1 MKSNGKKFLVL
12 AVVFIVLAAL
22 YLGLGSVDLMPDRII
37 MTLFGQGSRIE
48 TFVVVGIRL
57 PRLLIVIFS
66 GAALALSGA
75 ILQGITQNDLADP
88 GIIGINAGAGVGVT
102 VFFLLFTHATK
113 DFAYLLPLA
122 AFMGGALSAG
132 LILLFSYSRQGGL
145 NPLRM
150 LLVGIGFSMA
160 LSGFMVLLVASSA
173 REEVAFITRW
183 LSGNVWGGDWPF
195 VVVVVPLIVLAAI
208 GLYFQSQILNILNLG
223 SDVATGLG
231 VALKRSHYLLLGYAT
246 LLAGLAVSV
255 SGNIAFLGLIAPHI
269 AKRVV
274 GRRHQVN
281 LVFTA
286 LLGGTLLLAADLLA
300 KNMIEPNGL
309 PTGIVVSL
317 IGAPYFILLLVRSNQ
332 NH

>member
-1 MKSNGKKFLVL
+1 MSLTGKKFLVL
-12 AVVFIVLAAL
+12 TFVFLVLVAL
-22 YLGLGSVDLMPDRII
+22 YLSLGSVNLLPTRVF
-37 MTLFGQGSRIE
+37 MTLIGQGSRIE
-48 TFVVVGIRL
+48 NFVILGLRL

-66 GAALALSGA
+66 GAALALSGT

-102 VFFLLFTHATK
+102 VFFLLFTHTVK
-113 DFAYLLPLA
+113 DFAYFLPLA
-122 AFMGGALSAG
+122 AFAGGALSAG

-145 NPLRM
+145 NPLKM

-160 LSGFMVLLVASSA
+160 LSGFMVLLVASSD

-195 VVVVVPLIVLAAI
+195 VVVVVPLIILAAI

-223 SDVATGLG
+223 RDVATGLG
-231 VALKRSHYLLLGYAT
+231 VPLKKSHYMLLGYAT

-255 SGNIAFLGLIAPHI
+255 SGNIAFLGLVAPHI

-281 LVFTA
+281 LIFTA
-286 LLGGTLLLAADLLA
+286 LLGGTLLVAADLLG
-300 KNMIEPNGL
+300 KNFVEPNGI
-309 PTGIVVSL
+309 PTGIIVSL
-317 IGAPYFILLLVRSNQ
+317 IGAPYFITLLIKKTQHV
-332 NH
+332 

>member
-1 MKSNGKKFLVL
+1 MSLTGKKFLVL
-12 AVVFIVLAAL
+12 SFVFLVLVAL
-22 YLGLGSVDLMPDRII
+22 YLSLGSVNLVPTRVF
-37 MTLFGQGSRIE
+37 MTLFGQGSRVE
-48 TFVVVGIRL
+48 NFVILGLRL

-66 GAALALSGA
+66 GAALALSGT

-102 VFFLLFTHATK
+102 VFFLLFTHTVK
-113 DFAYLLPLA
+113 DFAYFLPLA
-122 AFMGGALSAG
+122 AFIGGALSAG
-132 LILLFSYSRQGGL
+132 LILLFSYSKQGGL
-145 NPLRM
+145 NPLKM

-160 LSGFMVLLVASSA
+160 LSGFMVLLVASSD

-195 VVVVVPLIVLAAI
+195 VVVVVPLIILAAI

-231 VALKRSHYLLLGYAT
+231 VPLKKSHYMLLGYAT

-255 SGNIAFLGLIAPHI
+255 SGNIAFLGLVAPHI

-281 LVFTA
+281 LIFTA
-286 LLGGTLLLAADLLA
+286 LLGGTLLVAADLLG
-300 KNMIEPNGL
+300 KNFVEPNGI
-309 PTGIVVSL
+309 PTGIIVSL
-317 IGAPYFILLLVRSNQ
+317 IGAPYFITLLIKKTQHV
-332 NH
+332 